1 MKITID
7 DKVCIKQGLTPT
19 EAMIAQTIKYGD
31 FEADLSNLIA
41 RGIVIKQNEQYSID
55 KKWSEKLEKIFKVRD
70 NDELESLAAKIQEC
84 FPVGKMRN
92 RFGVETNH
100 YYRCSKQVIKEH
112 LRMFF
117 ENYGDVSD
125 EDILDATRR
134 YVASFK
140 GNYNG
145 KMRLAKYF
153 IWKNDK
159 QLTSDDTVQINQIS
173 DLADFLENKEE
184 TEVETG
190 DWNTQTL

>member
-7 DKVCIKQGLTPT
+7 EKVCLKQGLTLN
-19 EAMIAQTIKYGD
+19 EAMIAQTIRYGD
-31 FEADLSNLIA
+31 FEEDLDNLIA
-41 RGIVIKQNEQYSID
+41 RGIIVEKNGQHLID
-55 KKWSEKLEKIFKVRD
+55 SKWEAKLEKIFKVRD
-70 NDELESLAAKIQEC
+70 KDELEALAAKIQEC
-84 FPVGKMRN
+84 FPAGKMRDKYG
-92 RFGVETNH
+92 RETTY
-100 YYRCSKQVIKEH
+100 YYRCNKAVIKDH

-117 ENYGDVSD
+117 ENYGDVPD
-125 EDILDATRR
+125 EEIIDATRR

-145 KMRLAKYF
+145 RMRLAKYF

-159 QLTSDDTVQINQIS
+159 QLTSDDTIQINQIS

-184 TEVETG
+184 TVADTS

>member
-7 DKVCIKQGLTPT
+7 EKVCLKQGLTLN
-19 EAMIAQTIKYGD
+19 EAMIAQTIRYGD
-31 FEADLSNLIA
+31 FEEDLDNLIA
-41 RGIVIKQNEQYSID
+41 RGIIVEKNGQHVIDS
-55 KKWSEKLEKIFKVRD
+55 KWEAKLEKIFKVRD
-70 NDELESLAAKIQEC
+70 KDELEALATKIQEC
-84 FPVGKMRN
+84 FPAGKMRDK
-92 RFGVETNH
+92 FGRETTY
-100 YYRCSKQVIKEH
+100 YYRCNKNVIKDH

-117 ENYGDVSD
+117 ENYGDVPD
-125 EDILDATRR
+125 EEIIDATRR

-145 KMRLAKYF
+145 RMRLAKYF

-159 QLTSDDTVQINQIS
+159 QLTSDDTIQINQIS

-184 TEVETG
+184 TIADTS